1 MSATSDRGAPDRGSV
16 QMDATQVYREDTF
29 TDRRVGTI
37 RRMTPVTANGEPDAA
52 RPVLYVGQA
61 QIMTPMGALP
71 LSFEIDADSL
81 AVAIEKFGPAAET
94 AVQQTMRE
102 LQEMRR
108 ESASSLVIP
117 EAGGA
122 ALANP
127 NDLLGRGGR
136 IRR

>member
-1 MSATSDRGAPDRGSV
+1 MSAESDKGPV
-16 QMDATQVYREDTF
+16 QMDASQVYREDTF

-37 RRMTPVTANGEPDAA
+37 RRMTPVTAAGEPDAA
-52 RPVLYVGQA
+52 RAVLYVGQA

-71 LSFEIDADSL
+71 LSFEIEADNLS
-81 AVAIEKFGPAAET
+81 AAIEKFGPAAEL

-117 EAGGA
+117 DAAGS

-127 NDLLGRGGR
+127 NDLMGRGGR

>member
-1 MSATSDRGAPDRGSV
+1 MAPAPDNRQI
-16 QMDATQVYREDTF
+16 QMDASNLYQEDTF

-37 RRMTPVTANGEPDAA
+37 KRMSPVTAIGAPDAA

-71 LSFEIDADSL
+71 LSFEIEADSL
-81 AVAIEKFGPAAET
+81 EAAIGKFGPAAEL

-108 ESASSLVIP
+108 ESATSLVIP
-117 EAGGA
+117 EAGSA
-122 ALANP
+122 TLANP
-127 NDLLGRGGR
+127 SDLMGRGGR

>member
-1 MSATSDRGAPDRGSV
+1 MNAASDKGQV
-16 QMDATQVYREDTF
+16 QMDASQVYREDTF

-37 RRMTPVTANGEPDAA
+37 RRMTPVTASGEPDAS

-71 LSFEIDADSL
+71 LSFDIEADDLAAAID
-81 AVAIEKFGPAAET
+81 KFGPAAEV

-127 NDLLGRGGR
+127 NDLMGRGGR

>member
-1 MSATSDRGAPDRGSV
+1 MTPGPDNNQA
-16 QMDATQVYREDTF
+16 QMDSTQVYREDTF

-37 RRMTPVTANGEPDAA
+37 KRMSPVTAAGEADAS
-52 RPVLYVGQA
+52 RPVLYLGQA

-71 LSFEIDADSL
+71 LSFEIEADSL
-81 AVAIEKFGPAAET
+81 AAAIEKFGPAAEI

-117 EAGGA
+117 DAGGA

-127 NDLLGRGGR
+127 NDLMGRGGR

>member
-1 MSATSDRGAPDRGSV
+1 MAADNRNAPDAA
-16 QMDATQVYREDTF
+16 MDAASLYREEIV
-29 TDRRVGTI
+29 TDRKVGTI
-37 RRMTPVTANGEPDAA
+37 RVLVPVTPEGTPDAA
-52 RPVLYVGQA
+52 RKTLFTGEA
-61 QIMTPMGALP
+61 QIMTNMGALP
-71 LSFEIDADSL
+71 VSFDIEADNL
-81 AVAIEKFGPAAET
+81 AAAIEKFGPGAEV

-117 EAGGA
+117 EAGSA

-127 NDLLGRGGR
+127 NDLGRGGR

>member
-1 MSATSDRGAPDRGSV
+1 MTPGPENRQV
-16 QMDATQVYREDTF
+16 QMESTQVYREDTF

-37 RRMTPVTANGEPDAA
+37 KRMSPVTAAGDADA
-52 RPVLYVGQA
+52 SRPVVYVGQA
-61 QIMTPMGALP
+61 QIMTPMGAVP
-71 LSFEIDADSL
+71 LSFEIEAESL
-81 AVAIEKFGPAAET
+81 AAAIDKFGAAAEV

-117 EAGGA
+117 DAGGA
-122 ALANP
+122 GLGSP
-127 NDLLGRGGR
+127 SDLMGRGGR

>member
-1 MSATSDRGAPDRGSV
+1 MPSAADNRQI
-16 QMDATQVYREDTF
+16 QMDTSSIYLEETF

-37 RRMTPVTANGEPDAA
+37 KRMSPVTSNGAPDSA

-71 LSFEIDADSL
+71 LSFEIEADSL
-81 AVAIEKFGPAAET
+81 DAAIGKFGPAAEL

-117 EAGGA
+117 DAGSAA

-127 NDLLGRGGR
+127 NDLMGRGGR

>member
-1 MSATSDRGAPDRGSV
+1 MNSASDKGQV
-16 QMDATQVYREDTF
+16 QMDASQVYREDTF

-37 RRMTPVTANGEPDAA
+37 RRMTPVTAAGEPDPS

-71 LSFEIDADSL
+71 LSFDIEADNLAAAID
-81 AVAIEKFGPAAET
+81 KFGPGAEA

-117 EAGGA
+117 DAGSA

-127 NDLLGRGGR
+127 NDLGRGGR

>member
-1 MSATSDRGAPDRGSV
+1 MNSASDKGQV
-16 QMDATQVYREDTF
+16 QMDAAQVYREDTF

-37 RRMTPVTANGEPDAA
+37 RRMTPVTAAGEPDPS

-71 LSFEIDADSL
+71 LSFDIEADNL
-81 AVAIEKFGPAAET
+81 ASAIEKFGPGAEV

-117 EAGGA
+117 EAGSA

-127 NDLLGRGGR
+127 NDLGRGGR

>member
-1 MSATSDRGAPDRGSV
+1 MNAAQDKGQV

-37 RRMTPVTANGEPDAA
+37 RRMTPVSANGEPDPA

-81 AVAIEKFGPAAET
+81 ASAITQFGPAAEA
-94 AVQQTMRE
+94 AVQQTMKE

-127 NDLLGRGGR
+127 NDLLGGRGGR

>member
-1 MSATSDRGAPDRGSV
+1 MTPEPENRQV
-16 QMDATQVYREDTF
+16 QMDSTQVYREDTF

-37 RRMTPVTANGEPDAA
+37 KRMSPVTPAGEPDTA
-52 RPVLYVGQA
+52 RPILYVGQA

-71 LSFEIDADSL
+71 LSFDIEADSL
-81 AVAIEKFGPAAET
+81 TAAIEKFGPAAEV

-102 LQEMRR
+102 LQDMRR

-117 EAGGA
+117 DAAGA
-122 ALANP
+122 ALGNP
-127 NDLLGRGGR
+127 NDLMGRGGR

>member
-1 MSATSDRGAPDRGSV
+1 MNSASDKGQV
-16 QMDATQVYREDTF
+16 QMDASQVYREDTF

-37 RRMTPVTANGEPDAA
+37 RRMTPVTAAGEPDPS

-71 LSFEIDADSL
+71 LSFDIEADNL
-81 AVAIEKFGPAAET
+81 AAAIEKFGPGAEV

-117 EAGGA
+117 EAGSA

-127 NDLLGRGGR
+127 NDLGRGGR

>member
-1 MSATSDRGAPDRGSV
+1 MSATSDRGTPDRGSV
-16 QMDATQVYREDTF
+16 KMDAAQVYREDTF
-29 TDRRVGTI
+29 TDRHVGTI
-37 RRMTPVTANGEPDAA
+37 RRMTPVTASGETDAS
-52 RPVLYVGQA
+52 RPVVYVGQA
-61 QIMTPMGALP
+61 HIMTPMGALP
-71 LSFEIDADSL
+71 LSFEIEADSL
-81 AVAIEKFGPAAET
+81 PTAIEKFGPAAEA

-117 EAGGA
+117 DAGGA

>member
-1 MSATSDRGAPDRGSV
+1 MTPGPENRQV
-16 QMDATQVYREDTF
+16 QMDSTQVYREDTF

-37 RRMTPVTANGEPDAA
+37 KRMSPVTAAGEPDST
-52 RPVLYVGQA
+52 RPILYVGQA

-71 LSFEIDADSL
+71 LSFEIEADSL
-81 AVAIEKFGPAAET
+81 TAAIEKFGPAAEV
-94 AVQQTMRE
+94 AVAQTMRE
-102 LQEMRR
+102 LQDMRR

-117 EAGGA
+117 DAAGGA
-122 ALANP
+122 LGNP

>member
-1 MSATSDRGAPDRGSV
+1 MPSSSPDNP
-16 QMDATQVYREDTF
+16 QILMDASTIYSEETF

-37 RRMTPVTANGEPDAA
+37 KRMSPVTSAGAPDAA

-71 LSFEIDADSL
+71 LSFEIEADSL
-81 AVAIEKFGPAAET
+81 DAAIAKFGPAAEL

-117 EAGGA
+117 DAGGA
-122 ALANP
+122 GLANP
-127 NDLLGRGGR
+127 NDLMGRGGR